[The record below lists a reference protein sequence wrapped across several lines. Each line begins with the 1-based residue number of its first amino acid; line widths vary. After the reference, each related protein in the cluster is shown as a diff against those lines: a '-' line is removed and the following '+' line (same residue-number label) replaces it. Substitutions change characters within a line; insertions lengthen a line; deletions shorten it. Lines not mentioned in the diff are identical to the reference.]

1 MGLFRAKWT
10 DKIHDEWTRNI
21 LVKRPD
27 LKPEQLRRTRELMN
41 AAVPDCLVEG
51 FEAIEN
57 SVHLPDKADNHVLA
71 AAIHCNADAI
81 ITFNLKDFPLDALAP
96 FEIEPQHPDEF
107 IHHQIGLNH
116 AGVLIVWD
124 KLFGTFSAELDEE
137 PVVYG
142 LTKNVGTFHPW
153 TVLVHG
159 YTELASDMRR
169 AERWGDR
176 LRYVFDAPGWSHDGE
191 DKRAK
196 TLRAD
201 AGL

>member
-116 AGVLIVWD
+116 AGVLI
-124 KLFGTFSAELDEE
+124 A
-137 PVVYG
+137 
-142 LTKNVGTFHPW
+142 
-153 TVLVHG
+153 
-159 YTELASDMRR
+159 ARR
-169 AERWGDR
+169 CR
-176 LRYVFDAPGWSHDGE
+176 LRLKNPKRTAEEYLTTLESQSLPKTVDA
-191 DKRAK
+191 
-196 TLRAD
+196 LRDYA
-201 AGL
+201 AII